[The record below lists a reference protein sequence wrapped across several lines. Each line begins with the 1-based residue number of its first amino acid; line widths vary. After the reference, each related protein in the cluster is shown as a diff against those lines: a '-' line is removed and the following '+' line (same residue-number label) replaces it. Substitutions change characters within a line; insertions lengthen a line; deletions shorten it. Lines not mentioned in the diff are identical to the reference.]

1 MHKSIRM
8 LLKCHF
14 SSFSYFFLIDSI
26 AYQLK
31 QLLRYFS
38 HRTTLLRYST
48 PFSALLSANWKEQRF
63 WLSTVLQCSNSTPF
77 EATLHTCSSHK
88 THVLFFAYDSCL
100 PDAHRILVNL
110 ASGDSRPPGQKFLPN
125 FFCPDLLWLELRLLF
140 MTCRACRNMYPQNIT
155 VRVYGTQTFLLTQS
169 TYFMHS
175 TNKKQNTKKE
185 KRFMDGVSCSTS
197 QNSKETRGNAVTQP
211 IPFKNIEFRDG
222 MGLRLGDDIPLFL
235 YWFERW
241 SMTCHP

>member
-125 FFCPDLLWLELRLLF
+125 FFCPDLL
-140 MTCRACRNMYPQNIT
+140 
-155 VRVYGTQTFLLTQS
+155 
-169 TYFMHS
+169 
-175 TNKKQNTKKE
+175 
-185 KRFMDGVSCSTS
+185 
-197 QNSKETRGNAVTQP
+197 
-211 IPFKNIEFRDG
+211 
-222 MGLRLGDDIPLFL
+222 
-235 YWFERW
+235 
-241 SMTCHP
+241 

>member
-1 MHKSIRM
+1 MQKSIHK

-14 SSFSYFFLIDSI
+14 SSFSFFFLIDSI

-38 HRTTLLRYST
+38 HRTTLLSSQY
-48 PFSALLSANWKEQRF
+48 PLFSSFVSKLERAAV

-110 ASGDSRPPGQKFLPN
+110 TSGDSRPPGQKFLPN
-125 FFCPDLLWLELRLLF
+125 FFLSRF
-140 MTCRACRNMYPQNIT
+140 T
-155 VRVYGTQTFLLTQS
+155 VT
-169 TYFMHS
+169 
-175 TNKKQNTKKE
+175 
-185 KRFMDGVSCSTS
+185 GVVASFHD
-197 QNSKETRGNAVTQP
+197 V
-211 IPFKNIEFRDG
+211 
-222 MGLRLGDDIPLFL
+222 
-235 YWFERW
+235 
-241 SMTCHP
+241 

>member
-1 MHKSIRM
+1 MHKFIRM

-100 PDAHRILVNL
+100 QMLTESLSIWHLVTHDHL
-110 ASGDSRPPGQKFLPN
+110 DKN
-125 FFCPDLLWLELRLLF
+125 FYL
-140 MTCRACRNMYPQNIT
+140 
-155 VRVYGTQTFLLTQS
+155 TFFVQI
-169 TYFMHS
+169 YC
-175 TNKKQNTKKE
+175 
-185 KRFMDGVSCSTS
+185 DWSCDFFS
-197 QNSKETRGNAVTQP
+197 
-211 IPFKNIEFRDG
+211 
-222 MGLRLGDDIPLFL
+222 
-235 YWFERW
+235 
-241 SMTCHP
+241 